1 MLIPPVANKDT
12 IINTL
17 EHIDGLLLSGGA
29 DFNPLWCG
37 ENPSTALHHINAKRD
52 LPELLTI
59 QLAYN
64 RQIPMLGICRGIQSL
79 AIALG
84 GKIDQDIREARL
96 HRPEAASLPPLLRH
110 SQDAD
115 RSEPTHLVTFSSK
128 SILSSIY
135 KTDGMA
141 VNSFHHQQS
150 VSLVSASV

>member
-1 MLIPPVANKDT
+1 MKQFDLQSHLSEIYSTYPEATRQPIIGITANYNDGEERLSEKYYEQVVAAGGTPVLIPPVANKDT

-64 RQIPMLGICRGIQSL
+64 RQIPMLGICRGIQRW
-79 AIALG
+79 
-84 GKIDQDIREARL
+84 Q
-96 HRPEAASLPPLLRH
+96 
-110 SQDAD
+110 
-115 RSEPTHLVTFSSK
+115 
-128 SILSSIY
+128 
-135 KTDGMA
+135 
-141 VNSFHHQQS
+141 
-150 VSLVSASV
+150 